1 MPTREQ
7 AKKAYEHGR
16 KSQDHYNGL
25 TTEQKS
31 AFWYYGRDSGYIQRD
46 SLSPA
51 AQGEYDK
58 FVFKNELQYAPNVY
72 KNKEL
77 GTTELRPNPDNYSSN
92 LKADK
97 YGNYTGPTV
106 PLRNDKPSK
115 FSWDKGNSDTGK
127 DPLTKLKSNVS
138 QDPLLKFKP
147 SPTKEPKFSWDKEKP
162 FTPMPKL
169 SPRQLQVNAELQDEP
184 KQLVVQ
190 KTPTKQLVVGKGV
203 KKQVT
208 PQAKITPKDLNQVD
222 NPVIRYGAK
231 GASLLLEGVNNLIQS
246 PATISVRA
254 GEGVTKAETE
264 GKNIGLGL
272 LKGIGTGIKDVL
284 AGQNTVNNAQL
295 IEAVAPKTTAELKT
309 KYPKAYNVASTLAEF
324 VGADDLL
331 GLGIVSDLSKVRKLN
346 NMPSSTKE
354 LNNLFSKI
362 KTNAPLTVAEQA
374 IVKEHPDLVI
384 TIRMKPRNGN
394 ISPLPLRDIK
404 PKQLSNNISP
414 APLNKI
420 VPKPLSNIKPQPLIK
435 NTLKPIV
442 EAPKIPLQLPRR
454 LPNTIIN
461 SPLTKPELKAGLK
474 KLDLNYNPLKNND
487 TLQNAKKLIN
497 ADYDK
502 AIRIVKEGPASAESN
517 AVGMELVGKLQK
529 ENRYTEAIDIIETIS
544 KKATESGQ
552 AIQALSMWGRL
563 TPEGMLKYTQSM
575 FDKANSELTKQG
587 FKDIS
592 KLKLTE
598 DFAKDI
604 TGRMKAIGSMAESRA
619 KTVEIAKV
627 LRDIDEQLPKSV
639 WQKVSTVQT
648 MAQLLNPKTMI
659 RNIAGN
665 TIFGGLENVSNVV
678 GAPIDKVI
686 SKLTGQR
693 TTILPSLKTQLE
705 AGKVDLVEAVQDAL
719 MGIDTKGI
727 GNKFELGNGPTF
739 KGNTLF
745 GKLEKGMNVGLKAT
759 DAGFSGAAR
768 AESLRQQMKIA
779 GVSEPTPGMIEIAD
793 KIAKY
798 RTFQDNNH
806 LSNGFKAIKDGLNKL
821 SGFFTGTTEWG
832 LGDLVLKYAKTPANI
847 LARGIDYSPVGTI
860 KAINEAVKPLR
871 GKVFNQKEFVDAI
884 SRSATGTGLIVLGYQ
899 LNKMG
904 LITGAADKDYDVA
917 TLQRDIG
924 KGEYKL
930 NTTALGR
937 YLTTFDQSA
946 LKPKAG
952 DTYSSWD
959 WAAPTSIMLG
969 VGANISQN
977 KGNTSDLLTT
987 LVNATASGMN
997 TIFEQPLLS
1006 GVQRFTGG
1014 YDQTQNLVNT
1024 LQTLPS
1030 SFTPSLLNQAKQL
1043 TDNTTRNTYDPSIG
1057 KETLNKVKARIPGLA
1072 NTLQPRITT
1081 LGKPKE
1087 TFKDNSNSIFNVLL
1101 NPSNTS
1107 KYTPTPGSEMVLDIY
1122 EKSGEK
1128 IQFPRVAATYIMD
1141 KGQKINLLPAEVTK
1155 LQTMIGEK
1163 TAKQFDMIA
1172 QSKSFRSQKPEVQ
1185 AKKLQSMLTEINQ
1198 EAKKQ
1203 LLKEIRE
1210 RLSR

>member
-1 MPTREQ
+1 MCITIGTEDYILMACDSRLSVKGKDGEFYATEMEVDKIRKVKGKLIFGAGTMALFHEMCDRFEKTEGDSIYILQSIAREVVKEYLQQGNSEYIRELEYNSRVSLAVASFVEGLPEVYLLDYRKGHELDKADLDEQLCILGENIPKITACLEELSEDENYESITDIIAEAYNRCSGNYAGGTLSIYHIDNNNIATLVRQQKIIDLKEVMKLPEECIEPFHNHLDNNEGLKPYVRVGIGIIADAALGGLGKLGKFTIDNAKAGKFVKISEEQIATTLNSAAKEIKPTLINSSGTFRVKNTAVDNAVKEYNTAVETIQ
-7 AKKAYEHGR
+7 KHFKTNQLRAEDIPKIKAELGIDFNNIL
-16 KSQDHYNGL
+16 KNMINAEKGVGVK
-25 TTEQKS
+25 EI
-31 AFWYYGRDSGYIQRD
+31 GIQRN
-46 SLSPA
+46 LANA
-51 AQGEYDK
+51 AGI
-58 FVFKNELQYAPNVY
+58 KNLPNIKAP
-72 KNKEL
+72 
-77 GTTELRPNPDNYSSN
+77 T
-92 LKADK
+92 
-97 YGNYTGPTV
+97 
-106 PLRNDKPSK
+106 
-115 FSWDKGNSDTGK
+115 
-127 DPLTKLKSNVS
+127 
-138 QDPLLKFKP
+138 
-147 SPTKEPKFSWDKEKP
+147 
-162 FTPMPKL
+162 
-169 SPRQLQVNAELQDEP
+169 
-184 KQLVVQ
+184 
-190 KTPTKQLVVGKGV
+190 
-203 KKQVT
+203 
-208 PQAKITPKDLNQVD
+208 ITP
-222 NPVIRYGAK
+222 R
-231 GASLLLEGVNNLIQS
+231 
-246 PATISVRA
+246 
-254 GEGVTKAETE
+254 
-264 GKNIGLGL
+264 
-272 LKGIGTGIKDVL
+272 
-284 AGQNTVNNAQL
+284 
-295 IEAVAPKTTAELKT
+295 
-309 KYPKAYNVASTLAEF
+309 
-324 VGADDLL
+324 
-331 GLGIVSDLSKVRKLN
+331 
-346 NMPSSTKE
+346 
-354 LNNLFSKI
+354 
-362 KTNAPLTVAEQA
+362 
-374 IVKEHPDLVI
+374 
-384 TIRMKPRNGN
+384 
-394 ISPLPLRDIK
+394 
-404 PKQLSNNISP
+404 
-414 APLNKI
+414 
-420 VPKPLSNIKPQPLIK
+420 PLSNINSLPIA
-435 NTLKPIV
+435 NNALKPIV
-442 EAPKIPLQLPRR
+442 DAPKIEVKGLRS

-461 SPLTKPELKAGLK
+461 SKIASPELKAGLK

-487 TLQNAKKLIN
+487 TLQNAKKLID
-497 ADYDK
+497 ADYDQ
-502 AIRIVKEGPASAESN
+502 AVNLVKNGPATAESN
-517 AVGMELVGKLQK
+517 AVGMELVGRLQK

-575 FDKANSELTKQG
+575 FDKANNELTKQG

-598 DFAKDI
+598 DLAKDI
-604 TGRMKAIGSMAESRA
+604 TERMKAIGSMTEGRA

-665 TIFGGLENVSNVV
+665 SIFGGLENVSNVV

-686 SKLTGQR
+686 SKLTGNR

-739 KGNTLF
+739 KGNTLL

-779 GVSEPTPGMIEIAD
+779 GVTEPTPGMIEIAD
-793 KIAKY
+793 RIAKY
-798 RTFQDNNH
+798 KTFQDNNH
-806 LSNGFKAIKDGLNKL
+806 LSNGFKSIKDGLNRL

-871 GKVFNQKEFVDAI
+871 GKVFNQKEFVDAL

-937 YLTTFDQSA
+937 YLTTFDQSV

-1030 SFTPSLLNQAKQL
+1030 SFTPSLLNQTKQL

-1081 LGKPKE
+1081 LGKQKE
-1087 TFKDNSNSIFNVLL
+1087 TYKDGSNSLFNVLL

-1107 KYTPTPGSEMVLDIY
+1107 KYDPTPGTEMILDIY

-1128 IQFPRVAATYIMD
+1128 IQFPRIAMTYVMV
-1141 KGQKINLLPAEVTK
+1141 KGEKINLLPDEVTK
-1155 LQTMIGEK
+1155 LQTIMGEK
-1163 TAKQFDMIA
+1163 TAKAFDQIA
-1172 QSKSFRSQKPEVQ
+1172 MNRSFRASAPEAQ
-1185 AKKLQSMLTEINQ
+1185 AKKLQSMLTEISQ
-1198 EAKKQ
+1198 DAKQQILRDILKRRNKQ
-1203 LLKEIRE
+1203 
-1210 RLSR
+1210 